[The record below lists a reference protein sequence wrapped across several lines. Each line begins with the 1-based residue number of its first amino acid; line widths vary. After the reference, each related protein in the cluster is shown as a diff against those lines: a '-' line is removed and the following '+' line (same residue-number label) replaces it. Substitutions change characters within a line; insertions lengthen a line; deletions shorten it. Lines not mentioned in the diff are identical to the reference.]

1 MREKQQRFQSVAV
14 DPQAVQ
20 ATFEGMNS
28 SGSSR
33 PASASSGGESIA
45 LMGFLLGGALF
56 YKMFYSQPIQTPIP
70 QHKS

>member
-1 MREKQQRFQSVAV
+1 MREREQRFQSVAV

-28 SGSSR
+28 NSSAR
-33 PASASSGGESIA
+33 PSTGSSGGESIA

-56 YKMFYSQPIQTPIP
+56 YKMYYSQPIQTPIP